1 MYLKE
6 IRTSGFKSFADKITI
21 NLTSGISGI
30 VGPNGSGKSNI
41 VDAIRWVL
49 GEQSVKQLRG
59 EGAMSDVIFSGS
71 KSRKAANLAS
81 VTLVFD
87 NTDKYLPID
96 YSEVQIKRCIYKTG
110 ENEYYLNNEKCRLK
124 DIQDLLV
131 DTGVNKE
138 SFNIISQGDIGA
150 ILSNKPE
157 DRRIIFESA
166 ANVLKYR
173 KRKDEAL
180 RKLDRTHDNMTRIN
194 DIILEIESN
203 LKPLEKQSDNAK
215 KYLENK
221 EKLDSIEVSLIVSEV
236 ESMNTE
242 YQENK
247 LKVSNLTN
255 ELTLME
261 TDNSTFLANSEKLKL
276 EQTKNNEELFEMQNK
291 LNAITKEAEELKGKK
306 NLITER
312 QKYNASD
319 TKVHDNLVNI
329 KENILRKENEI
340 FASNNNISM
349 IKKKLD
355 EINLTY
361 DDIIFKFNKLKEVH
375 DALENDMLTQNRLE
389 NETKYKIE
397 MLKTSIENNSSL
409 PYAVKCVLDNPKL
422 TGIHGTIA
430 SLIEVDDLYATAIST
445 ALASASSYIVTTD
458 ELAAKDAVNYLKI
471 NKFGR
476 ATFFPINII
485 KEGYIDNE
493 TLKQLRLENDFIDVA
508 SNLVRYESTYD
519 RIIKNRL
526 GTTIIVKDLDSANSI
541 ARKISYRYKVV
552 SLDGELV
559 HTGGAITGG
568 VIKNQ
573 TNIITQ
579 KHDLN
584 YNCELLRK
592 LQEKRKEKEEK
603 INIEDNKYKVYDNL
617 KNKTLDEKT
626 KLEAS
631 YNYELLKKSSLEKE
645 LDNLKE
651 EVNNIKGLI
660 NNTLSK
666 EEEKIVEEFY
676 EKERQRQSL
685 ELNVNNIKAIINSNN
700 ETIEDMEKES
710 RLNNSLYYK
719 KKDELKDLE
728 IKVNRLDVMLDNLLN
743 TLTEDYSITY
753 EKAKEN
759 YFLDMDKKEARQIV
773 DKCKAEIKRLG
784 EVNLG
789 AIEEY
794 ERVKTRHEFLTNQRN
809 DLEKAEDTILE
820 IIKELDDIM
829 KEKFINTFNE
839 IKEKFKEVFKKLFG
853 GGNAELS
860 LTDPD
865 DILKTGID
873 IKALPPGK
881 TLKHISLLSGGEK
894 TLTAIALLFAILE
907 VRPVPFCVLDEVEA
921 ALDEVNVDNF
931 GKFLNEFKKK
941 TQFIVITHK
950 KKTMEYA
957 DCLYGIT
964 MQESGVSK
972 LVSVKLEDIDNKDNI
987 NGGN

>member
-261 TDNSTFLANSEKLKL
+261 TDNSRFLANSEKLKL

-493 TLKQLRLENDFIDVA
+493 TLRILRLENDFIDVA

-773 DKCKAEIKRLG
+773 DKCRAEIKRLG

-860 LTDPD
+860 LTAPD

>member
-773 DKCKAEIKRLG
+773 DKCRTEIKRLG

>member
-81 VTLVFD
+81 VTLIFD

-166 ANVLKYR
+166 SNVLKYR

-247 LKVSNLTN
+247 MKVSNLTN

-261 TDNSTFLANSEKLKL
+261 TDNSTFLANSQKLKL

-349 IKKKLD
+349 IKRKLD
-355 EINLTY
+355 EVNLTY

-493 TLKQLRLENDFIDVA
+493 TLRILRLENDFIDVA

>member
-166 ANVLKYR
+166 SNVLKYR

-430 SLIEVDDLYATAIST
+430 SLIEVDNLYATAIST

-493 TLKQLRLENDFIDVA
+493 TLRILRLENDFIDVA

-773 DKCKAEIKRLG
+773 DKCRAEIKRLG

>member
-261 TDNSTFLANSEKLKL
+261 TDNSTFLASSEKLKL

-430 SLIEVDDLYATAIST
+430 SLIEVDNLYATAIST

-493 TLKQLRLENDFIDVA
+493 TLRILRLENDFIDVA

-728 IKVNRLDVMLDNLLN
+728 IKVNRLDVMLDNSLN

-773 DKCKAEIKRLG
+773 DKCRAEIKRLG

-860 LTDPD
+860 LTDPN